1 MPKRISILDTT
12 LRDGSYA
19 IDYQFT
25 TEHTAIIASA
35 LEEAGF
41 ELIEVGH
48 GVGLNASNC
57 GKGKAAAADKQYLEA
72 VASVL
77 KKARFGMFFIPGIGR
92 EQDLKMAANYGMSFV
107 RVGTNVTEV
116 DDSAKY
122 IEIAKNLGMQVS
134 ANLMK
139 SYVLPPSK
147 FLKQARKSEKF
158 GSDILVVVDSAGG
171 MFPEEVAEYVSILKD
186 HSGLPVGFHGHNNFG
201 LAIANAL
208 AAINAGAT
216 RIDGT
221 LQGMGRSAGNV
232 QMEVF
237 VFVLEKLGYSTGID
251 IRKTMQIAE
260 KLVKPLMRR
269 EQTIRPIDAI
279 VGYAQFH
286 SSFLPIVRKAAKK
299 HEVDL
304 YNLIVEIS
312 KVEKVHVTYQ
322 MADSI
327 GKCLKKKI

>member
-1 MPKRISILDTT
+1 MTKKITILDTT

-25 TEHTAIIASA
+25 TEDTITIASA

-41 ELIEVGH
+41 NLIEVGH

-57 GKGKAAAADKQYLEA
+57 GKGKAIATDEQYLEA
-72 VASVL
+72 AASAL
-77 KKARFGMFFIPGIGR
+77 KKAKFGMFFIPGIGR
-92 EQDLKMAANYGMSFV
+92 EQDLKMAADYGMSFV
-107 RVGTNVTEV
+107 RIGTNVTEV
-116 DDSAKY
+116 DNSAKY

-139 SYVLPPSK
+139 SYVLSSIK
-147 FLKQARKSEKF
+147 FLKQAKKSEEF

-171 MFPEEVAEYVSILKD
+171 MFPKEVTEYISILKD
-186 HSGLPVGFHGHNNFG
+186 NTELPIGFHGHNNFG

-208 AAINAGAT
+208 AAIEAGAI

-221 LQGMGRSAGNV
+221 LRGMGRSAGNV

-237 VFVLEKLGYSTGID
+237 ILVLEKLGYFTGINV
-251 IRKTMQIAE
+251 RKTMQIAE
-260 KLVKPLMRR
+260 KLIKPLMRR
-269 EQTIRPIDAI
+269 EQAISPLDAI

-286 SSFLPIVRKAAKK
+286 SSFLPVVHKIAKK
-299 HEVDL
+299 YEIDL
-304 YNLIVEIS
+304 YDLIIEIS
-312 KVEKVHVTYQ
+312 KVEKVNVTLELVQ
-322 MADSI
+322 EVAREM
-327 GKCLKKKI
+327 KKNV